1 MRHQLATIFGCAAL
15 ACASQAVFAEEPA
28 KADAEV
34 VEVDPA
40 MLEEIKFVKA
50 LVDGGYS
57 DLAEGVIAA
66 TKKKWPESEAEL
78 FAVEIRGLLLLAKFD
93 EAEKKIAALPDRK
106 SSKYW
111 AARVELGS
119 FYFLKG
125 RKEEGKKV
133 YDEFFGLYKDKTPPK
148 DLMGTYINAAFMWGQ
163 LLVKDRRF
171 AEAIDVYAILLGQK
185 LDKIQRGGVL
195 CEASDI
201 SLRLAGDIEDMNKRK
216 PILDRAEPWI
226 KELQDDPDQPIYF
239 GRSINMMAHLTML
252 RGDYARAQG
261 LIEDFFP
268 QLFELHQ
275 AIKAS
280 DPDGKNGSLRL
291 SPLPQC
297 RYLLATMQ
305 WAQAQEEFNKGAKKD
320 DEVVKSLMFGALD
333 KNGKRNGRGAYNHA
347 INVFLRFPESSW
359 SSAAGEMANE
369 IKAFAKEK
377 YGANVVDNIS
387 PEMIAKIRANQFK
400 GAANKQLEG
409 EYIEA
414 IDGYV
419 EVLGRYPEEMESI
432 PAIEAVATCYLDLM
446 VKAIIDKQKP
456 LEEEYRQCASAVEGY
471 LVERFCENDN
481 KKLMTLAGDAV
492 LRLANKEKERQQLN
506 HELELKRLFAENFVG
521 HPNAAGTAAGAA
533 SELMK
538 SNKFKEAIEIW
549 NIIAEKYEESQFY
562 SAAFAQISQCYSKL
576 GDNSNALESLKKY
589 VEVEKNPLQQAQAQ
603 MQLAQMFKDDGL
615 EMLKKAEEKAGS
627 EEGAKML
634 TQASANII
642 RGIKQFSELSTKAEG
657 MINTVSTPTGEK
669 EKYSELRE
677 AGMFL
682 IGDSW
687 SRMVLPADKLENF
700 RQRAAD
706 SFETYVKAYPKGKY
720 TKAAYVKLGTI
731 YTALQKSEEAK
742 GALERLGRDFPDSD
756 EAKNAKPRLAKSLVE
771 MGMAKEGAAIYAEML
786 KTDGAYTSPQFVA
799 AGEALIDAKAW
810 DLANQAFDK
819 AIAKATPEQVS
830 SVAKA
835 KIGKAKSLYRQ
846 KAYVEARESLDT
858 FLADSKMSKLAI
870 AEDAYLL
877 IIEVASEQ
885 GRTEKN
891 DELRAKDFGAA
902 IGAVKKMRVYWAKKE
917 QWELD
922 SLDLMSADVQVRRMK
937 AEEAMDLK
945 EQAMETCAKAAA
957 SLQSFLQSRKVTK
970 DRPLESISEG
980 DKLNLERCYS
990 TMIPL
995 FSKLGAEQAD
1005 RVLKFGQEYLDLFP
1019 NGKART
1025 EVVNCMNQA
1034 KALSAAPAAQNEEGK

>member
-1 MRHQLATIFGCAAL
+1 M
-15 ACASQAVFAEEPA
+15 ACASQAIFADEPQKPAEEA
-28 KADAEV
+28 V
-34 VEVDPA
+34 QVDPA
-40 MLEEIKFVKA
+40 MIEEIKFIKA

-57 DLAEGVIAA
+57 DLAEGVIAT

-78 FAVEIRGLLLLAKFD
+78 FAIEIRGLLLLAKFD

-106 SSKYW
+106 SAKFW

-125 RKEEGKKV
+125 RKDDGKKV

-148 DLMGTYINAAFMWGQ
+148 ELMNTYINAAFTWGQ

-171 AEAIDVYAILLGQK
+171 SEAIDVYAVLLSQK

-201 SLRLAGDIEDMNKRK
+201 SLRLAGDMEDANKRK

-261 LIEDFFP
+261 VIEDFFP

-291 SPLPQC
+291 SPIPQC
-297 RYLLATMQ
+297 RYLLAKMQ
-305 WAQAQEEFNKGAKKD
+305 WIQAQEEFAKGSKKD
-320 DEVVKSLMFGALD
+320 DEAIKTLMFGAID
-333 KNGKRNGRGAYNHA
+333 GKTGKRNGRGAYNHA
-347 INVFLRFPESSW
+347 INVFLRYPESSW
-359 SSAAGEMANE
+359 SPAAGELADE

-377 YGANVVDNIS
+377 YGANVTDNIT
-387 PEMIAKIRANQFK
+387 PDMIAKIRANQFK

-414 IDGYV
+414 IDGYI

-432 PAIEAVATCYLDLM
+432 PAVEAVATCYLDLM
-446 VKAIIDKQKP
+446 VKAMIDKNKN
-456 LEEEYRQCASAVEGY
+456 LEAEYRECASAVEGY
-471 LVERFCENDN
+471 LVERFCENDD

-506 HELELKRLFAENFVG
+506 NEIKLKRMFAENFLS
-521 HPNAAGTAAGAA
+521 HPNAPGTAAGLAN
-533 SELMK
+533 ELMK
-538 SNKFKEAIEIW
+538 GEKFKEAIEIW
-549 NIIAEKYEESQFY
+549 TIITEKYEGSQFY
-562 SAAFAQISQCYSKL
+562 ASAFAQISQCYVKL
-576 GDNSNALESLKKY
+576 GERQKATESLLKY
-589 VEVEKNPLQQAQAQ
+589 VEVEKDALLQTQAQ
-603 MQLAQMFKDDGL
+603 MQLAQMYKDDGVA
-615 EMLKKAEEKAGS
+615 MLKQAEEKEGT
-627 EEGAKML
+627 EEGTKLL
-634 TQASANII
+634 TQASASII
-642 RGIKQFSELSTKAEG
+642 RGIKQFTELSTKAEG

-687 SRMVLPADKLENF
+687 SRMVKPVEKLDSF
-700 RQRAAD
+700 RQRSAD
-706 SFETYVKAYPKGKY
+706 SFEAYVKAYPKGKY
-720 TKAAYVKLGTI
+720 TKAAYVKLGTV

-742 GALERLGRDFPDSD
+742 GALERLGKDFPDSD

-771 MGMAKEGAAIYAEML
+771 MGMAKEGAEIYAEML
-786 KTDGAYTSPQFVA
+786 RTDGAYTSPQFVA
-799 AGEALIDAKAW
+799 AGEALIEARSW

-819 AIAKATPEQVS
+819 AIAKATPEQIS

-846 KAYVEARESLDT
+846 KAYVEARDSLDS

-870 AEDAYLL
+870 AEEAYQL
-877 IIEVASEQ
+877 IIDVASEQ
-885 GRTEKN
+885 GSAEKN

-902 IGAVKKMRVYWAKKE
+902 IGAVKKLRVYWAKKE

-922 SLDLMSADVQVRRMK
+922 SLDLKSADVQIRRMK

-945 EQAMETCAKAAA
+945 EQALETCGKAAA
-957 SLQSFLQSRKVTK
+957 SLQSFLQARQITK
-970 DRPLESISEG
+970 DRPFEALSAG
-980 DKLNLERCYS
+980 DKQNLEDCY
-990 TMIPL
+990 TKIVPL
-995 FSKLGAEQAD
+995 FSKLGAGQTD
-1005 RVLKFGQEYLDLFP
+1005 RVLKFGQQYLDLFP

-1025 EVVNCMNQA
+1025 EIINCMNQA
-1034 KALSAAPAAQNEEGK
+1034 KALSAAPAEQSQNQEEK

>member
-28 KADAEV
+28 KSEAEV

-148 DLMGTYINAAFMWGQ
+148 DLMGTYINAAFTWGQ

-171 AEAIDVYAILLGQK
+171 AEAIDVYAIMLGQK

-201 SLRLAGDIEDMNKRK
+201 SLRLAGDIEDANKRK

-252 RGDYARAQG
+252 RGDNARAQG
-261 LIEDFFP
+261 IIEDFFP

-280 DPDGKNGSLRL
+280 DPDGRNGSLRL
-291 SPLPQC
+291 SPIPQC
-297 RYLLATMQ
+297 RYLLAKIQWMQ
-305 WAQAQEEFNKGAKKD
+305 AMEEFNKGSKKD
-320 DEVVKSLMFGALD
+320 DEVIKSLMFGSLD
-333 KNGKRNGRGAYNHA
+333 KTGKRNGRGAYNHA
-347 INVFLRFPESSW
+347 LNVFLRFPESSW
-359 SSAAGEMANE
+359 SPAAGELANE

-377 YGANVVDNIS
+377 YGANVVDNIT
-387 PEMIAKIRANQFK
+387 PEMISKIRANQFK

-409 EYIEA
+409 EYLEA
-414 IDGYV
+414 IDGFI

-432 PAIEAVATCYLDLM
+432 PAVEAVATCYLDLM
-446 VKAIIDKQKP
+446 VKAMIEKQKP
-456 LEEEYRQCASAVEGY
+456 LEDEYRLCASAVEGY
-471 LVERFCENDN
+471 LIDRFCEADD

-506 HELELKRLFAENFVG
+506 NELKLKREFAENFTA
-521 HPNAAGTAAGAA
+521 HPNAAGVAAGAA

-538 SNKFKEAIEIW
+538 SNRFKEAIEIW
-549 NIIAEKYEESQFY
+549 NIIAEKYESSQFY
-562 SAAFAQISQCYSKL
+562 SAAYAQISQCYQKL
-576 GDNSNALESLKKY
+576 ENREEALKALQKY
-589 VEVEKNPLQQAQAQ
+589 VEVEKNGLLQAQAQ
-603 MQLAQMFKDDGL
+603 MQLAQMYKDDGID
-615 EMLKKAEEKAGS
+615 MLKKAEEQAGS

-642 RGIKQFSELSTKAEG
+642 RGIKQFTELSTKAEG

-687 SRMVLPADKLENF
+687 SRMVLPADKLANF

-706 SFETYVKAYPKGKY
+706 SFEAYVKAYPKGKY
-720 TKAAYVKLGTI
+720 TKAAYVKLGTV

-799 AGEALIDAKAW
+799 AGEALIEAKAW

-819 AIAKATPEQVS
+819 AIAKATPEQIS

-937 AEEAMDLK
+937 AEEAMELK
-945 EQAMETCAKAAA
+945 EQALETCAKAAA
-957 SLQSFLQSRKVTK
+957 SLQSFLQARKVTK
-970 DRPLESISEG
+970 EHPIESLSEG
-980 DKLNLERCYS
+980 DKQNLERCYS

-1025 EVVNCMNQA
+1025 EVGNCMNQA
-1034 KALSAAPAAQNEEGK
+1034 KAMSAAPAAQNEEEK